1 MFTWTDPEKLKMWET
16 FTSKKDVESED
27 SIMRGYQE
35 KYNKE
40 G

>member
-1 MFTWTDPEKLKMWET
+1 MERPRKTKNAGNLRL
-16 FTSKKDVESED
+16 KKDVEHED

-35 KYNKE
+35 KYNKQ